1 MFPQKIFAEIM
12 MDAIEIRSYKDE
24 DFDKWNNFVFTAK
37 NGTFL
42 FRRDFMDYHKDRFD
56 DFSLLIYNNL
66 QLVAILPG
74 HLKNNEFHSHQ
85 GLTYGGILISQDLRM
100 TVFFDIVSEV
110 LRFLNQ
116 KNIPFFYWKE
126 IPYFYNQFPSDEW
139 KYLMFI
145 TNAELYRRDLCSVVD
160 LRQNYSVS
168 KSMHRN
174 AKLCKRDGF
183 HYRECDLW
191 EQFWKEILEPE
202 LLLNHN
208 AKPVHSLEEI
218 LRLKSRFENNIH
230 LYGVF
235 DNEELVGGTVLFI
248 NDQVV
253 HSQYISV
260 KTAYKN
266 KKVLDF
272 LHYQLLTEELKN
284 YNYFDF
290 GISNEENGRKLN
302 KGLLFWKEGFGA
314 RGVSQDFYKI
324 PTHNYNLIEQMY
336 V

>member
-24 DFDKWNNFVFTAK
+24 DFDKWNNFVSTAK

-110 LRFLNQ
+110 LRFLCE
-116 KNIPFFYWKE
+116 KDIPFFYWKE

-160 LRQNYSVS
+160 LKRDYYTS
-168 KSMHRN
+168 KSVVRYV
-174 AKLCKRDGF
+174 KSSEKSGI
-183 HYRECDLW
+183 YYKKCDLW
-191 EQFWKEILEPE
+191 KEFWKEILEPE

-208 AKPVHSLEEI
+208 TSPVHSLKEI
-218 LRLKSRFENNIH
+218 MALKSKFENNIH

-235 DNEELVGGTVLFI
+235 SDDKMLGGTVIFTDKNVAHAQYICVKTEYKDKKALNFLFHKLLSEEFI
-248 NDQVV
+248 NYD
-253 HSQYISV
+253 
-260 KTAYKN
+260 
-266 KKVLDF
+266 
-272 LHYQLLTEELKN
+272 
-284 YNYFDF
+284 YFDF
-290 GISNEENGRKLN
+290 GISNEDNGRKLN

-324 PTHNYNLIEQMY
+324 STHNYNLIEQMY